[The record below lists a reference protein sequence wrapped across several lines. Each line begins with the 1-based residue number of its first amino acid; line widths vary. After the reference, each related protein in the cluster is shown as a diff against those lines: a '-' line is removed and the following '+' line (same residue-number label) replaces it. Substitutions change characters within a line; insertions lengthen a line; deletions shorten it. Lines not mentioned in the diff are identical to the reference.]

1 MMLARCLQA
10 WLNAAACQGASGAL
24 NPSGTYC
31 SLIHVAFHHVVA
43 IYLPIEHCA
52 DCCHMLSMLLL
63 ALLILNGRN
72 RAYLYDRP
80 AANRDRVLLGTGLVW
95 RQAPPCCRD
104 SEVAAVVRHMPAVE
118 VYGAVPAAGQQDAE

>member
-1 MMLARCLQA
+1 
-10 WLNAAACQGASGAL
+10 
-24 NPSGTYC
+24 
-31 SLIHVAFHHVVA
+31 
-43 IYLPIEHCA
+43 
-52 DCCHMLSMLLL
+52 MLSMLLL

-95 RQAPPCCRD
+95 RQAPPRCRD

-118 VYGAVPAAGQQDAE
+118 VYGAVPAAAQQDAE